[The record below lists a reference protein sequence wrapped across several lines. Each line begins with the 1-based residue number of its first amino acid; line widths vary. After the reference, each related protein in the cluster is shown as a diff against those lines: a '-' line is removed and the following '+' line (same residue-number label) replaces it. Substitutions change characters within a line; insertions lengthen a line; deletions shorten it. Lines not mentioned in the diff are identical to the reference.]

1 MAKMKV
7 SKNKKRMEKYLAPS
21 LGWDVEFTVEKAEG
35 SYVTCEFGK
44 TYLDWSSGTAVN
56 ITGHRH
62 PKVMDAVKKQLDKLV
77 HSGCVY
83 QYDSLLDLCERLEK
97 VTPGDIGMFFFSN
110 SGAEAVEG
118 CMKAAKFVTERN
130 AIISY
135 RGAFHGRTMG
145 CVSVTTSNSKYTKHY
160 TPLASIYRALYPHCY
175 RCPLGL
181 KLETCDIA
189 CFKQFEAITKYEV
202 PKEDVA
208 AVLIEPVQG
217 EGGYVVPPKQY
228 MQMLR
233 KWCTAND
240 VLLIF
245 DEVQSGVAR
254 TGKWFAADHFGV
266 TPDLLAI
273 AKGIASGFPLS
284 VVAGRPSVMKKW
296 LPGAHGTTFG
306 GSPVSCAASCA
317 TIDLIEKEKLLPKA
331 IKNSEKMM
339 KRLLALKDKYKFI
352 GDIRGLGYMLAIEF
366 ADKNK
371 TPDKAKC
378 EEFLAKCLENG
389 LIMIGCG
396 ADGNIV
402 RILPA
407 VTSTDK
413 EIEEGMAI
421 IENSMKQI
429 AK

>member
-1 MAKMKV
+1 MSRQKL
-7 SKNKKRMEKYLAPS
+7 SRNKKRMEKYLAPA

-62 PKVMDAVKKQLDKLV
+62 PKVIDAVKKQLDSLV

-83 QYDSLLDLCERLEK
+83 QYDSMLDLCERLEK
-97 VTPGDIGMFFFSN
+97 ITPGDIGMFFFSN

-118 CMKAAKFVTERN
+118 CMKAAKYTTERN
-130 AIISY
+130 AIIAF

-160 TPLASIYRALYPHCY
+160 TPLAGIYRALYPNCY
-175 RCPLGL
+175 RCPIN
-181 KLETCDIA
+181 LERKTCGIA
-189 CFKQFEAITKYEV
+189 CFKQFEAIAKYEV

-217 EGGYVVPPKQY
+217 EGGYIVPPVEY
-228 MQMLR
+228 MKMLR
-233 KWCTAND
+233 KWCDDND

-245 DEVQSGVAR
+245 DEVQSGMAR
-254 TGKWFAADHFGV
+254 TANWFAADHFGV
-266 TPDLLAI
+266 TPDLIAI

-284 VVAGRPSVMKKW
+284 AVAGRPSVMKKW
-296 LPGAHGTTFG
+296 LAGAHGTTFG
-306 GSPVSCAASCA
+306 GSPVSCAAACA
-317 TIDLIEKEKLLPKA
+317 TIDVIEEEKLLA
-331 IKNSEKMM
+331 RAAKNSEKML
-339 KRLLALKDKYKFI
+339 KRLNDLKSKYKII

-371 TPDKAKC
+371 TPDKASCDK
-378 EEFLAKCLENG
+378 FLSTALENG
-389 LIMIGCG
+389 LILINCG

-402 RILPA
+402 RILPPI
-407 VTSTDK
+407 TSTDA
-413 EIEEGMAI
+413 EIDKGMDL
-421 IENSMKQI
+421 IEKTIKQI
-429 AK
+429 AG

>member
-1 MAKMKV
+1 ME
-7 SKNKKRMEKYLAPS
+7 SRNKKRMEKYLTPA
-21 LGWDVEFTVEKAEG
+21 LGWDVEFTVDKAEG
-35 SYVTCEFGK
+35 SYVTDEFGK
-44 TYLDWSSGTAVN
+44 KYLDWSSGTAVN

-62 PKVMDAVKKQLDKLV
+62 PKVIDAVKKQLDKLV

-160 TPLASIYRALYPHCY
+160 TPLAGIYRALYPHCF

-181 KLETCDIA
+181 KLENCNIA
-189 CFKQFEAITKYEV
+189 CFKQFEAITRYEV

-217 EGGYVVPPKQY
+217 EGGYVVPPVEY

-233 KWCTAND
+233 KWCDENK
-240 VLLIF
+240 VMLIF

-254 TGKWFAADHFGV
+254 TAKWFAADHFGV

-284 VVAGRPSVMKKW
+284 VVAGKPEIMKKW

-306 GSPVSCAASCA
+306 GSPVSCAAAVA
-317 TIDLIEKEKLLPKA
+317 TIDLITEEKLLERGA
-331 IKNSEKMM
+331 KNSELMK
-339 KRLLALKDKYKFI
+339 KRLNDLKARYEFI

-366 ADKNK
+366 VGKNK

-378 EEFLAKCLENG
+378 EAFLAGCLENG

-402 RILPA
+402 RILPPITA
-407 VTSTDK
+407 TDA
-413 EIEEGMAI
+413 EIDEGMKL
-421 IENSMKQI
+421 IEKSVAQL